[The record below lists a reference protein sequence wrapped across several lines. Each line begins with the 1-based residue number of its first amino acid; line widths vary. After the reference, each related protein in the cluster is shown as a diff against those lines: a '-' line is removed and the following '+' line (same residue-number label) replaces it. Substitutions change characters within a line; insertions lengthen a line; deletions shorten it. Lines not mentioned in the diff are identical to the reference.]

1 MGMENFLGDTGKYD
15 TLGVLNGFRKL
26 SELYINQLVEE
37 GKWFTVCHKIDNN
50 QVDIMGIQNDSGE
63 KLGSIVS
70 SIFEESSYRSAI
82 YKYLMMNY
90 LCYIEVPSV
99 SFKTDTGDFKKTFDK
114 HLITSNPQVIADWL
128 GVSFEDLDQ
137 KYKSRVF
144 GIDMDD
150 GDDLLPYVK
159 LTETKGGV
167 RKVTCPRSNIDI
179 SERGTR
185 VIPLFM
191 LKAGVDALYSKLK
204 SGVTKVSFLKDG
216 GQVREMFASVDFPR
230 IKEIYGQC
238 DFYDNAVMLSYDGDF
253 IKNPSLS
260 RGYIR
265 VPEIGGS
272 RYDTPTRSINYA
284 RIISISYNEEPD
296 LAFINIDLS
305 VVVGSFQDCVVKHGK
320 HSKEIAD
327 QLEVFELDM
336 GYWKENEKGYTREKS
351 LQSLLEWVESMNM
364 LYSTVFLRD
373 LSLFMLANVQWF
385 SDFDG
390 SPKYSYNPSS
400 NDVGLA

>member
-204 SGVTKVSFLKDG
+204 
-216 GQVREMFASVDFPR
+216 
-230 IKEIYGQC
+230 
-238 DFYDNAVMLSYDGDF
+238 
-253 IKNPSLS
+253 
-260 RGYIR
+260 
-265 VPEIGGS
+265 
-272 RYDTPTRSINYA
+272 
-284 RIISISYNEEPD
+284 
-296 LAFINIDLS
+296 
-305 VVVGSFQDCVVKHGK
+305 
-320 HSKEIAD
+320 
-327 QLEVFELDM
+327 
-336 GYWKENEKGYTREKS
+336 
-351 LQSLLEWVESMNM
+351 
-364 LYSTVFLRD
+364 
-373 LSLFMLANVQWF
+373 LSLIHI
-385 SDFDG
+385 
-390 SPKYSYNPSS
+390 
-400 NDVGLA
+400 